1 LRRFDEGFLSFA
13 APQKLSAERATMV
26 RAYLEATLGTT
37 KLTII
42 ISGRSAADPIINN
55 LALPARAVNR
65 RVEIIVQ

>member
-1 LRRFDEGFLSFA
+1 
-13 APQKLSAERATMV
+13 MV